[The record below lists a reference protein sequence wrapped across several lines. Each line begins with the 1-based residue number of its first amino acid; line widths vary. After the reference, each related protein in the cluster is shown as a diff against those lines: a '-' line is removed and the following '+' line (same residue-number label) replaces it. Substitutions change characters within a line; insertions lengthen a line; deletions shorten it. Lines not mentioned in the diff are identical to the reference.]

1 MDYTISAPPHIKS
14 SKSFRSINMAKILAL
29 IPLSLVSVYFFGI
42 PALGIILAAVL
53 AAVLTEY
60 GIQMIF
66 KQKVTIKD
74 GHAAMIGLMFAL
86 LTPPEAPLWIPVFG
100 AFFAIAIGK
109 HAFGGIGSYVFNPV
123 LVAWVFVRSAW
134 GGYMTQASIPHM
146 GQLSDLVLENGAG
159 LLVDVSPILLLI
171 GGVYLIYKKYIEW
184 RVPLVFALTVFFF
197 NQTIAFFY
205 AVMSLVQEGVL
216 NPLMYLATLFT
227 FLRVTDEL
235 SYVMTGV
242 VFFGILF
249 LATDSPTS
257 PVTKKGRIIYGLAC
271 GLLVSVYGY
280 FANYADGTLYG
291 IFLANAI
298 AAYIETKTLPAMYGH
313 ESMLERSYRRVMKK
327 IPSSLKFEVVSDDR
341 V

>member
-1 MDYTISAPPHIKS
+1 MGYTISAPPHIKS

-29 IPLSLVSVYFFGI
+29 IPLSLVSVYFFGM
-42 PALGIILAAVL
+42 PALGIILASVL

-60 GIQMIF
+60 GIQMIT

-86 LTPPEAPLWIPVFG
+86 LMPPEAPLWIPVVG

-109 HAFGGIGSYVFNPV
+109 HAFGGIGSYIFNPV

-134 GGYMTQASIPHM
+134 GSYTTFTSIPHM

-159 LLVDVSPILLLI
+159 LLVDVSPILLI

-184 RVPLVFALTVFFF
+184 RVPLVFAVTVFFF
-197 NQTIAFFY
+197 NQAIAFFS
-205 AVMSLVQEGVL
+205 AVISLVQEGVL
-216 NPLMYLATLFT
+216 NPLMYLATMFI
-227 FLRVTDEL
+227 FLKVTDEL
-235 SYVMTGV
+235 SYVMIGV

-257 PVTKKGRIIYGLAC
+257 PVTKNGRLIYGLAC
-271 GLLVSVYGY
+271 GLLVSIYGY
-280 FANYADGTLYG
+280 FGNYVDGTLYG

-313 ESMLERSYRRVMKK
+313 DSMLERSYRRVMKK